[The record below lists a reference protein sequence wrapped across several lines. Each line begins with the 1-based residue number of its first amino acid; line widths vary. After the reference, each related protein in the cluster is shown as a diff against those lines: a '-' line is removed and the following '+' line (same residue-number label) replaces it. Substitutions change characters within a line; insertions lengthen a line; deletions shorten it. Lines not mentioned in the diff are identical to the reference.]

1 VADALRTHNPPALP
15 SACPATAFLS
25 AGRERGGRA
34 STLRQMAAQCLV
46 EQERNRAI
54 LLLGYPADYRVK
66 RWMDGLAGHGNAVA
80 AKPSVYRVFG
90 HGFWL
95 WLWLWEI
102 HREARLPLACAFFGS
117 GLSSEMLTTL
127 AGVSAP
133 ASSNLPRSIVVRVFL
148 SA

>member
-1 VADALRTHNPPALP
+1 
-15 SACPATAFLS
+15 
-25 AGRERGGRA
+25 
-34 STLRQMAAQCLV
+34 MAAQCLV

-95 WLWLWEI
+95 CLWLWEI
-102 HREARLPLACAFFGS
+102 HREARLPLACALFGS
-117 GLSSEMLTTL
+117 GLSSEKLTTFT
-127 AGVSAP
+127 GSSVP
-133 ASSNLPRSIVVRVFL
+133 EASKLPMSSVVRVFL